1 MIMNPGDIQ
10 TDGRRKMKWFS
21 FAEVELIILPE
32 LPHISVYSLQ
42 SVQRELYNLQR
53 GNNFYLGASAIS
65 SKLFSDTILEW
76 ISSPWFVDLCQ
87 YTHYQYCQSVELF
100 RIVAFWL
107 FPRGCERVPSRSFVL
122 LQCCS
127 AACREKPASK
137 NGTSM
142 CIVIITIITTTG
154 D

>member
-53 GNNFYLGASAIS
+53 PRTTFIWEHQPSTQNYSVTQFLNESLLHDLQICANIHTINIVNRWNYSEL
-65 SKLFSDTILEW
+65 LLSDYSPKDVSVFPLEA
-76 ISSPWFVDLCQ
+76 LC
-87 YTHYQYCQSVELF
+87 
-100 RIVAFWL
+100 
-107 FPRGCERVPSRSFVL
+107 
-122 LQCCS
+122 CCS
-127 AACREKPASK
+127 AAVLHAGRYLHQRMEHQCALL
-137 NGTSM
+137 
-142 CIVIITIITTTG
+142 
-154 D
+154 

>member
-53 GNNFYLGASAIS
+53 ENNFYLGASAIN
-65 SKLFSDTILEW
+65 SKFSDTILEW
-76 ISSPWFVDLCQ
+76 ISSPWL

-107 FPRGCERVPSRSFVL
+107 FPKGCKSVPSWSFVL

-127 AACREKPASK
+127 AACREIPASK

-142 CIVIITIITTTG
+142 CIVIITINTTTG

>member
-53 GNNFYLGASAIS
+53 PRTTFIWEHQPSTQNYSVTQFLNESL
-65 SKLFSDTILEW
+65 LH
-76 ISSPWFVDLCQ
+76 DL
-87 YTHYQYCQSVELF
+87 
-100 RIVAFWL
+100 
-107 FPRGCERVPSRSFVL
+107 
-122 LQCCS
+122 
-127 AACREKPASK
+127 
-137 NGTSM
+137 
-142 CIVIITIITTTG
+142 
-154 D
+154 

>member
-53 GNNFYLGASAIS
+53 ENNFYLGASAIS
-65 SKLFSDTILEW
+65 SKLFSDTILE
-76 ISSPWFVDLCQ
+76 
-87 YTHYQYCQSVELF
+87 
-100 RIVAFWL
+100 
-107 FPRGCERVPSRSFVL
+107 
-122 LQCCS
+122 
-127 AACREKPASK
+127 
-137 NGTSM
+137 
-142 CIVIITIITTTG
+142 
-154 D
+154 